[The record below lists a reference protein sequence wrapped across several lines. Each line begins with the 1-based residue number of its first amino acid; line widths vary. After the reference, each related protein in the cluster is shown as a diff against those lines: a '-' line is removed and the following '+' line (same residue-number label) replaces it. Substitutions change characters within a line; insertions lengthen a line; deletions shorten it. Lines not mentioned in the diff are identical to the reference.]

1 MPYTPNDFHS
11 DLRQSEVFAAF
22 LDKYFY
28 RPMEKLIEE
37 PCPEATP
44 VWFERVWGMGPQMR
58 GTDVILHEGPW
69 SITIDEKAQQ
79 T

>member
-44 VWFERVWGMGPQMR
+44 VWFERVWGIPTRASCGRPSSWNCP
-58 GTDVILHEGPW
+58 T
-69 SITIDEKAQQ
+69 
-79 T
+79 